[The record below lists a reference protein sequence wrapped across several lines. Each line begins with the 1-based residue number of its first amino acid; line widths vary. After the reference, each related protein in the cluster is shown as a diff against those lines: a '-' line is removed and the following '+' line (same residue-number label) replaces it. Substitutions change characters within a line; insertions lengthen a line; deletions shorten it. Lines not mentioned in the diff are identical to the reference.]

1 MINAPLFRLPSKPSS
16 ECIKLEVQHMLI
28 CIEIH
33 NTTVGTLRKLI
44 DK

>member
-1 MINAPLFRLPSKPSS
+1 MINALLFRLPSKPSS

-28 CIEIH
+28 CTEIH
-33 NTTVGTLRKLI
+33 NTTIGILRKLI